1 MAAVLLHLFIVAFNM
16 QNSLF
21 YFFDILTS
29 GSFGLSLVYWRTL
42 HSVFNF
48 KLLLVKLQFNQIPSK
63 LTKIF

>member
-29 GSFGLSLVYWRTL
+29 GSFGLSLVC
-42 HSVFNF
+42 
-48 KLLLVKLQFNQIPSK
+48 
-63 LTKIF
+63 